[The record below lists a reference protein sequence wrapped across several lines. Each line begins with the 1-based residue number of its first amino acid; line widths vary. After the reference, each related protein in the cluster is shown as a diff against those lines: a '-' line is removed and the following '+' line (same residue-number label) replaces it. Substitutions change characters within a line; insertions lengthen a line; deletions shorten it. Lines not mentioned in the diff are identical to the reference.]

1 MSDEMQPISFK
12 VEGELP
18 PKKSSGPSMWGNQ
31 TDAERLIALRREV
44 LGAVTSSPFTGPVRL
59 TLTIHVGD
67 QAPVVTNAGK
77 NGFGDLDN
85 FVGGVCDGLMAADPS
100 AKPHGLFDQPEN
112 ADVDPKKKIAIRDDQ
127 QVMEI
132 HARKRIAPGNHCWYE
147 VELEPLTEE

>member
-18 PKKSSGPSMWGNQ
+18 PKKSGAKSMWGNR
-31 TDAERLIALRREV
+31 TDTERLIVLRRAA
-44 LGAVTSSPFTGPVRL
+44 LGAVASAPFTGPVRL
-59 TLTIHVGD
+59 SLSIHVGD
-67 QAPVVTNAGK
+67 QASVVTNAGK

-100 AKPHGLFDQPEN
+100 AEPHELFDQPQN
-112 ADVDPKKKIAIRDDQ
+112 ADVDPTKKIAFWDDQ

-132 HARKRIAPGNHCWYE
+132 HARTRIAPGNHCWYE
-147 VELEPLTEE
+147 VGLEPLTEE